1 MEFAKDK
8 YIERRINSKGKNGFI
23 KWAGNNKLFL
33 FTIIFTLLFSILN
46 IYLIVKFF
54 EILVNL

>member
-8 YIERRINSKGKNGFI
+8 YIQTRINSKEKSVFI
-23 KWAGNNKLFL
+23 KGACNNKLFL
-33 FTIIFTLLFSILN
+33 FTIIFTIVFSVIN

>member
-1 MEFAKDK
+1 MEIAKDK
-8 YIERRINSKGKNGFI
+8 YIQTRIKKKEKSSFI

-33 FTIIFTLLFSILN
+33 FTIIFTIVFSVIN

>member
-8 YIERRINSKGKNGFI
+8 YIERRINSKGKNSFI

-46 IYLIVKFF
+46 I
-54 EILVNL
+54 

>member
-8 YIERRINSKGKNGFI
+8 SIQTRINSKEKSGFI

-33 FTIIFTLLFSILN
+33 FTIIFTIVFSVIN

>member
-8 YIERRINSKGKNGFI
+8 YIERRINSKEKNSFI

-33 FTIIFTLLFSILN
+33 FTIIFTLLFSVVN